1 MKKLSHLL
9 VVFFPKMK
17 WYNSRINVEFKGSCL
32 KQDKITFTPRNVVNA
47 FIVHEDNLFGAVTK
61 DS

>member
-1 MKKLSHLL
+1 
-9 VVFFPKMK
+9 MK

-32 KQDKITFTPRNVVNA
+32 KQNKINFTPRNAVNI
-47 FIVHEDNLFGAVTK
+47 FIVYEDNLFGVVTK